1 MVYVYEAGT
10 VRENTVRKYGLTDEA
25 GSVPEHG
32 FTEEHGSVQPYG
44 VMHESGTLRSC
55 RTGEC
60 IEERKMLKFIKTQTV
75 FCAALLLAV
84 LSMFL
89 VPPSF
94 SYVSYLDFRTLA
106 LLFCQLLVAAGLVSE
121 GFFSVLSEKLLQ
133 NLSDTRMLAVILV
146 FLCFFLSMLVT
157 NDVSL
162 ISFVPFAITAF
173 STSGHKEL
181 LIPVIVLQTIAA
193 NLGSMFTPF
202 GNPQNLYLYNL
213 SGLGAAGFFAL
224 TWKYTLAAFVLLLL
238 CLLRIPSVHLG
249 TAHRETIQDSRTI
262 SRRSWLYL
270 GLLLIC
276 ILSVLHFLD
285 PRLLVLIAA
294 SVFSMTDRRC
304 FLKVNYMLLLT
315 FVVFF
320 ILAGN
325 IREMPVFKH
334 MIEMNLKGHEIG
346 VAILTSQVISNVP
359 AAMLLSSFTDR
370 ITALILGTDIGGLGT
385 LIASLASLISYQYYQ
400 KTDKAEKLKYLLY
413 FTVMNLVFLAVLL
426 LVVSLSGNKI

>member
-1 MVYVYEAGT
+1 
-10 VRENTVRKYGLTDEA
+10 
-25 GSVPEHG
+25 
-32 FTEEHGSVQPYG
+32 
-44 VMHESGTLRSC
+44 
-55 RTGEC
+55 
-60 IEERKMLKFIKTQTV
+60 MLKFLKTHTV

-94 SYVSYLDFRTLA
+94 SYVSYLDFRTLE
-106 LLFCQLLVAAGLVSE
+106 LLFCQLLVAAGLVRE
-121 GFFSVLSEKLLQ
+121 GFFSVLSERLLR

-146 FLCFFLSMLVT
+146 LLCFFLSMLVT

-173 STSGHKEL
+173 SAAGHEEL

-213 SGLGAAGFFAL
+213 SGLDAAGFFAL
-224 TWKYTLAAFVLLLL
+224 TWKYTLVAFVLLLI
-238 CLLRIPSVHLG
+238 CFLRIPSIHFG
-249 TAHRETIQDSRTI
+249 TVQREAVQTSRTI
-262 SRRSWLYL
+262 SRKSWLYL
-270 GLLLIC
+270 GLLLLC

-285 PRLLVLIAA
+285 PRVLILITVSAFFIA
-294 SVFSMTDRRC
+294 DRKC

-325 IREMPVFKH
+325 IREMPVFRH
-334 MIEMNLKGHEIG
+334 MIETNLKGHEI
-346 VAILTSQVISNVP
+346 VVSILTSQVISNVP

-370 ITALILGTDIGGLGT
+370 ITALIIGTDLGGLGT
-385 LIASLASLISYQYYQ
+385 LVASMASLISYQYYQ
-400 KTDKAEKLKYLLY
+400 KTVKAGKFKYLLY
-413 FTVMNLVFLAVLL
+413 FTGMNLIFLAALL
-426 LVVSLSGNKI
+426 LVAYLSGDRI